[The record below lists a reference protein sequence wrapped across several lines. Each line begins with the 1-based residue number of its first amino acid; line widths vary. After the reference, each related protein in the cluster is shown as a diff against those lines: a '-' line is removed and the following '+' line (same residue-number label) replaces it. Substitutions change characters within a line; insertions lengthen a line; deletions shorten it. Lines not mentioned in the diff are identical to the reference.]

1 VHLYDVFEVM
11 VLGGIQSLPDG
22 LDEDGCPSSRMATF
36 IDGVY
41 PMLCFNGEVICADDP
56 YPFVL
61 LEWKERLFDAIAEAA
76 FAEREGKKE
85 R

>member
-1 VHLYDVFEVM
+1 
-11 VLGGIQSLPDG
+11 
-22 LDEDGCPSSRMATF
+22 MATF

-61 LEWKERLFDAIAEAA
+61 LEWKERLFDATAEAA